1 MAIHPMSPDERHA
14 EAMQDIINMDKVP
27 ENLIIPGIDLD
38 TLWVY
43 INAAVDNDSKQTV
56 LTRLNALIIEK

>member
-1 MAIHPMSPDERHA
+1 MSPDERHA